1 MDKALYVAM
10 TGASEALRAQAANAH
25 NLANVSTVGFR
36 ADLTARQ
43 AVGVAGEGFQSRVN
57 ALLASDGWDR
67 RAGALMQT
75 GGALDVAVRAEDHWI
90 AVQDAAGGEA
100 YTRAGDLRLSPQ
112 GQLTTAAGR
121 PVLGEG
127 APIAVPPH
135 QSLTVGED
143 GTISVVPQGQGPET
157 LATVGRIR
165 VMQAE
170 PGDLVRG
177 DDGLMRLRDGATAIP
192 VAGPSVMTGVLE
204 GSNVNPAEALVNM
217 IQLARQFEMQMRVMR
232 TAEDNDKSSASLM
245 RVG

>member
-1 MDKALYVAM
+1 
-10 TGASEALRAQAANAH
+10 
-25 NLANVSTVGFR
+25 
-36 ADLTARQ
+36 
-43 AVGVAGEGFQSRVN
+43 
-57 ALLASDGWDR
+57 
-67 RAGALMQT
+67 
-75 GGALDVAVRAEDHWI
+75 
-90 AVQDAAGGEA
+90 
-100 YTRAGDLRLSPQ
+100 
-112 GQLTTAAGR
+112 
-121 PVLGEG
+121 
-127 APIAVPPH
+127 VPPH